1 MRVLHISDIH
11 YRSKYNL
18 ANPYEKM
25 LSLMDSTLNK
35 ITNIVSQL
43 QNIDLIVI
51 TGDICDA
58 GSVEDYEHVKE
69 TLDQYHIPYVLSLG
83 NHDDKIAFFKAF
95 HLNEN
100 SDSYLNVYT
109 TNNISFISFDNSA
122 YNVSNGYL
130 DETRLNW
137 LDSMLKEHSNN
148 IVLMHHQ
155 FENVPGIPGLNN
167 GSKLKDILTQNH
179 PLAILNGHTH
189 WLKEQYLNSI
199 PYYTAPSLSFHAVN
213 TKEGSVDFSQCSGY
227 ILYEIEQTSIRIIEK
242 SEKEERFLKTL
253 YF

>member
-18 ANPYEKM
+18 KNPYETM
-25 LSLMDSTLNK
+25 LSLMDPTLIK
-35 ITNIVSQL
+35 VKNIVNQI

-51 TGDICDA
+51 TGDICDT
-58 GSVEDYEHVKE
+58 GNEEDYKSVKT
-69 TLDQYHIPYVLSLG
+69 TLDSLKIPYVISLG
-83 NHDDKIAFFKAF
+83 NHDNKEAFFNAF
-95 HLNEN
+95 SFQEINGA
-100 SDSYLNVYT
+100 YLNVYSI
-109 TNNISFISFDNSA
+109 NNITFISFDNSA

-130 DETRLNW
+130 DDNRLKW
-137 LDSMLKEHSNN
+137 LDSKLKQHSNC

-155 FENVPGIPGLNN
+155 FEDVPGIPGLKNS
-167 GSKLKDILTQNH
+167 SKLEEVLIRNR

-189 WLKEQYLNSI
+189 WFKEQYLDSI

-213 TKEGSVDFSQCSGY
+213 TKEGSVDFSQCCGY
-227 ILYEIEQTSIRIIEK
+227 ILYEIKQNSIRIIEK